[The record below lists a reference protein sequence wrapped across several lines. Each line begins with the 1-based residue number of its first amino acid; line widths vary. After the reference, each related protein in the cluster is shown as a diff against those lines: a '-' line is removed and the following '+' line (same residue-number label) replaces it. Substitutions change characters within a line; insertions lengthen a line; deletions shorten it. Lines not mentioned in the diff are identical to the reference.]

1 MKDITFSELAP
12 SISIVVVT
20 KNRLQYLQN
29 LLRSFN
35 NLNGDLSKI
44 EIVIAD
50 NGSTDGTSPKTLELV
65 RKEVSAHFVTETKI
79 GINFVRNR
87 GWRAASGEL
96 IAFVDDDAVLDPDW
110 LIGLRKTYKEF
121 SKIYPIAIYGGRTVL
136 RWEAPCPDWLTDD
149 LKPWLSCSDYGSKN
163 MVSVNSSFN
172 IVGANFAISRENLEK
187 IGGFNTALA
196 AYGRDERWIEEMIH
210 EMGGV
215 TVYAGEALVFHSV
228 HPERCTK
235 EWFKN
240 RFYREGVA
248 VRLYEKAKSI
258 YISRYYFF
266 ISKGILKLTLKALTS
281 SLLGRITNR
290 SDFNNAL
297 KIQFLK
303 GYYSTLFSI
312 KLKYL

>member
-44 EIVIAD
+44 EIIIAD

-65 RKEVSAHFVTETKI
+65 RNEVPAHFVTETKI
-79 GINFVRNR
+79 GINFVRNT
-87 GWRAASGEL
+87 GWRAAFGEL

-110 LIGLRKTYKEF
+110 LIGLRKTYNEF
-121 SKIYPIAIYGGRTVL
+121 SKNYPIAIYGGRTVL
-136 RWEAPCPDWLTDD
+136 RWKAPCPDWLTDD

-210 EMGGV
+210 EMGGA
-215 TVYAGEALVFHSV
+215 TIYAGEALVFHSV

-248 VRLYEKAKSI
+248 IRLYETAKAQMMSQPTCT
-258 YISRYYFF
+258 
-266 ISKGILKLTLKALTS
+266 ISKWILKITIKTFLSFLLSVLTNRRK
-281 SLLGRITNR
+281 ITN
-290 SDFNNAL
+290 SLNFQL
-297 KIQFLK
+297 LK
-303 GYYSTLFSI
+303 GYYSNLLAKQS
-312 KLKYL
+312 